1 MTGGVAH
8 VLLDADGVVQ
18 DLPGGWQAPL
28 RPFLGDRAEEFV
40 AALAMDEQASLRGV
54 PFLPVLTRILAGFEV
69 AATAEEVYAAAWERI
84 AVAPSTVPLV
94 DSLRARG
101 LGVHLAT
108 NQNPERAAYM
118 RRELGYDGLFDSCF
132 YSCEIGVAKPEA
144 AYFEHALAALAAPAS
159 AVLFVDDSGRN
170 VDGARAAGL
179 RAERWHLSD
188 GEAALAGLLA
198 AHLS

>member
-1 MTGGVAH
+1 MAGGVAH

-18 DLPGGWQAPL
+18 DLPGGWQAAL
-28 RPFLGDRAEEFV
+28 RPFLGDRAEDFV
-40 AALAMDEQASLRGV
+40 TALAMDEQASLRGV
-54 PFLPVLTRILAGFEV
+54 PFLPVLTRILADFEV

-94 DSLRARG
+94 ESLRARG

-118 RRELGYDGLFDSCF
+118 RRELGYDDLFDSCF

-144 AYFEHALAALAAPAS
+144 AYFEHALAALDAPAA
-159 AVLFVDDSGRN
+159 AVLFVDDSARN
-170 VDGARAAGL
+170 VEGARAVGL

-188 GEAALAGLLA
+188 GEAALADLLA